1 MPRTHRARPI
11 VLILLGVLAILA
23 LAGTAVYAAGA
34 AKPDFALGVN
44 PTSTSVQQGGTAS
57 YGLTVTGSDGF
68 TGTVSLSAATSPA
81 SPNGLASSLAPSSV
95 ALTASRTSGSGAL
108 SVRTTARTPPGSY
121 AVTVTGTS
129 GRAKHSLGLTLNVSR
144 ASGPAFTL
152 TATPAS
158 ASASATVPAGST
170 AVYTL
175 AITRAPGFTGGVALT
190 VEGNQPAGTTATF
203 SPNPATGTSA
213 SLQVTTGTAT
223 PAGSYQLH
231 VVGSASVNGTTQ
243 YQYAPTQL
251 TVSAPTG
258 PAQPF
263 TISGNLP
270 GQLAPGAPAQPL
282 NLTLAN
288 PNKKSLAISGLTVT
302 ISRIVRATGVTAPCG
317 TSDYSVTQYG
327 GYYPLTLAGGRSATL
342 SQLGVPVSGLPR
354 VQMLDTR
361 VSQDGCK
368 GAILTL
374 AYSGSGRGN

>member
-1 MPRTHRARPI
+1 MPRTHHARPI

-23 LAGTAVYAAGA
+23 LAGTAVYAAVA
-34 AKPDFALGVN
+34 AKPDFTLGVN
-44 PTSTSVQQGGTAS
+44 PTSTSVQQGGNAS
-57 YGLTVTGSDGF
+57 YGLTLTGSAGF
-68 TGTVSLSAATSPA
+68 TGSVSLSAAASPA

-95 ALTASRTSGSGAL
+95 ALSTSQTSGSSTL
-108 SVRTTARTPPGSY
+108 SVRTTADTPPGSY
-121 AVTVTGTS
+121 AITVTGTS
-129 GRAKHSLGLTLNVSR
+129 GPTKHSLGVTLNVSR

-152 TATPAS
+152 TATP
-158 ASASATVPAGST
+158 ASATVPAGST

-190 VEGNQPAGTTATF
+190 VEGNWPAGTTATF

-282 NLTLAN
+282 NLALAN

-302 ISRIVRATGVTAPCG
+302 ITRIVRATGVTAPCG

>member
-1 MPRTHRARPI
+1 LPRTHHARPI

-23 LAGTAVYAAGA
+23 LAGTAVYAAVA
-34 AKPDFALGVN
+34 AKPDFTLGVN
-44 PTSTSVQQGGTAS
+44 PTSTSVQQGGNAS
-57 YGLTVTGSDGF
+57 YGLTLTGSAGF
-68 TGTVSLSAATSPA
+68 TGSVSLSAAASPA

-95 ALTASRTSGSGAL
+95 ALSTSQTSGSSTL
-108 SVRTTARTPPGSY
+108 SVRTTADTPPGSY
-121 AVTVTGTS
+121 AITVTGTS
-129 GRAKHSLGLTLNVSR
+129 GPTKHSLGVTLNVSR

-152 TATPAS
+152 TATP
-158 ASASATVPAGST
+158 ASATVPAGST

-175 AITRAPGFTGGVALT
+175 AITRAPGFAGGVALT
-190 VEGNQPAGTTATF
+190 VEGNWPAGTTATF
-203 SPNPATGTSA
+203 SPNPASGTSA

-223 PAGSYQLH
+223 PTGTYPLH

-243 YQYAPTQL
+243 YQYAATQL
-251 TVSAPTG
+251 TVSEPTG

-270 GQLAPGAPAQPL
+270 GQLAPGAPAQRL
-282 NLTLAN
+282 DLTLAN
-288 PNKKSLAISGLTVT
+288 PNKKSLDISDLTVT
-302 ISRIVRATGVTAPCG
+302 ISRIVRASGVTAPCG

-327 GYYPLTLAGGRSATL
+327 GSYPLTLAGGRSATL

-368 GAILTL
+368 GATLTL

>member
-44 PTSTSVQQGGTAS
+44 PTSTSVQPGGTAS

-81 SPNGLASSLAPSSV
+81 SPDGLASSLAPSSV

-108 SVRTTARTPPGSY
+108 SVRTTASTSPGSY

-129 GRAKHSLGLTLNVSR
+129 GRTKHSLGLTLNVSR

-152 TATPAS
+152 TATP

-190 VEGNQPAGTTATF
+190 VEGNRPAGTTATF

-223 PAGSYQLH
+223 PAGSYPLH

-282 NLTLAN
+282 NLALAN

-302 ISRIVRATGVTAPCG
+302 ITRIVRATGVTAPCG

-368 GAILTL
+368 GATLTL